1 MTKPKP
7 ISEVTYTLK
16 PGKGTLV
23 INKRTEY
30 KYNLTTYC
38 IPDCEICG
46 GLGLVQPAPKAKLAA
61 CPNLPPRPIKWNLF
75 GLSDKFENLG
85 WGNVEDYNGAHKIV
99 ISLKKLVSQGY
110 GWKYLHGINGL
121 GKTFLAS
128 ITVAEA
134 LRKGMSA
141 EIMQVSEMLLYFKD
155 TFSNESSLMDRMNEI
170 IELCVLVLDEYGAHK
185 STVWANETIQ
195 IILQKRYRNA
205 SEEGRGI
212 TIFTSELA
220 PEDCLDTY
228 IQSRLDDGRFG
239 KDTIVKMTGKSV
251 RTVADKLEDGNE

>member
-1 MTKPKP
+1 MTPPKP
-7 ISEVTYTLK
+7 ISEVIKDVKK
-16 PGKGTLV
+16 PVSKIDYGYRILS
-23 INKRTEY
+23 
-30 KYNLTTYC
+30 LC
-38 IPDCEICG
+38 IPNCELCEGDAWISAG
-46 GLGLVQPAPKAKLAA
+46 AFPIDHPKFGQLIL

-75 GLSDKFENLG
+75 GLSEKFASLDWED
-85 WGNVEDYNGAHKIV
+85 VRDYNDAHKIV
-99 ISLKKLVSQGY
+99 TLLKKLVGQGY
-110 GWKYLHGINGL
+110 GWLYLHGINGL
-121 GKTFLAS
+121 GKTFLSS

-155 TFSNESSLMDRMNEI
+155 TFSNESSLMDRMNQI
-170 IELCVLVLDEYGAHK
+170 IELGVLVLDEYGAHK
-185 STVWANETIQ
+185 PTEWASETIQ

-205 SEEGRGI
+205 SEDGKGI

-239 KDTIVKMTGKSV
+239 KDTIIKMVGKSV
-251 RTVADKLEDGNE
+251 RTVADKLESIP